1 MENIKLENN
10 NKNIDKKIIRAY
22 EILKKFNKS
31 NKFKQKKINNFIYVY
46 LLYIQNNYNLD
57 FHFKDR
63 TKEKSLYKCLKSLYS
78 DFSGKK
84 VKSILFPKDPLLLDI
99 FVNGEKF
106 KPEKYLQKLTD
117 TIYSNNYINLNVE
130 ILDYLG
136 NSNKD
141 TKIINNTLCLI
152 FFKELY
158 PNIPI
163 DKQLINHLVKTLIT
177 MANIT
182 NNINKTG
189 ENIVKYT
196 NTHAIF
202 LLILLKKISHFKD
215 LDTWIYHLLDNQL
228 NNGKWNNGFNSYF
241 ASNPELLD
249 IVHTALATIVLLEYK
264 TITVHKQYILPN
276 DTDSET
282 EDEENVKD
290 KEIKENVKENVKDNE
305 IKNVKENVKDKETK
319 NIENF
324 VNKELINKK
333 EILEKKQIIEKFDQI
348 NTQNRGSYYFN
359 FNVYNITLLIL
370 TIILTFFLLQL
381 NKKIKI

>member
-1 MENIKLENN
+1 
-10 NKNIDKKIIRAY
+10 
-22 EILKKFNKS
+22 
-31 NKFKQKKINNFIYVY
+31 
-46 LLYIQNNYNLD
+46 
-57 FHFKDR
+57 
-63 TKEKSLYKCLKSLYS
+63 
-78 DFSGKK
+78 
-84 VKSILFPKDPLLLDI
+84 
-99 FVNGEKF
+99 
-106 KPEKYLQKLTD
+106 
-117 TIYSNNYINLNVE
+117 
-130 ILDYLG
+130 
-136 NSNKD
+136 
-141 TKIINNTLCLI
+141 
-152 FFKELY
+152 
-158 PNIPI
+158 
-163 DKQLINHLVKTLIT
+163 

-215 LDTWIYHLLDNQL
+215 LDTWISHLLDNQL

-249 IVHTALATIVLLEYK
+249 IVHTSLATIVLLEYK

-282 EDEENVKD
+282 DDEENVKVKDNMKD
-290 KEIKENVKENVKDNE
+290 KEIKENLEEKNTKDKEIKEIKENVE
-305 IKNVKENVKDKETK
+305 VKETK

-324 VNKELINKK
+324 VNFNEILKNKK
-333 EILEKKQIIEKFDQI
+333 IIEKFDQI
-348 NTQNRGSYYFN
+348 NTPNKGSYYFN

-381 NKKIKI
+381 NKKIKN